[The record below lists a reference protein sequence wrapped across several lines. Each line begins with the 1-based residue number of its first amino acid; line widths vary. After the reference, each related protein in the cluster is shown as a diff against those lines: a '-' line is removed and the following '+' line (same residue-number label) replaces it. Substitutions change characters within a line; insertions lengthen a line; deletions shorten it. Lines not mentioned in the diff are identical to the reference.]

1 MKAACLVSV
10 WVSDGSS
17 SVGEAL
23 KTTAVCVD
31 CGFFVVNFVEMQK
44 KGRSLGTL
52 QGGESER
59 GLHFRYLSQGC
70 EWRRMTEQTA
80 ISYNC
85 VVLPEAGMGFRFY
98 F

>member
-52 QGGESER
+52 QGESLKEVCISGIFLRVANGE
-59 GLHFRYLSQGC
+59 G
-70 EWRRMTEQTA
+70 
-80 ISYNC
+80 
-85 VVLPEAGMGFRFY
+85 
-98 F
+98 